1 MQMPLAIRVLVELHD
16 RLDSSRGP
24 QERSMSQQD
33 TIECS
38 YRFPASH
45 LATKATSHLRAT
57 PNQTSSETSSTNR
70 TNHNY
75 ETPPIITG
83 PPPVVAACSKPG
95 LPNSVFESESDSG
108 RDTDFH
114 ATISDL
120 EAWSS
125 MIILESD
132 DILANPDN
140 LMTDHT
146 TMPGLGASNTARDP
160 SDLSRA
166 LSFPA

>member
-1 MQMPLAIRVLVELHD
+1 MRMPLAIRVLVELRD

-24 QERSMSQQD
+24 QERPLSQQD

-45 LATKATSHLRAT
+45 LATKATSHLHAT
-57 PNQTSSETSSTNR
+57 PNQTSSETSSTNH
-70 TNHNY
+70 TNQSC
-75 ETPPIITG
+75 EPPIITG
-83 PPPVVAACSKPG
+83 PPPVGAACSKPR
-95 LPNSVFESESDSG
+95 LPNSVFEAESDSG

-125 MIILESD
+125 IIILESD
-132 DILANPDN
+132 DILANPI
-140 LMTDHT
+140 T
-146 TMPGLGASNTARDP
+146 
-160 SDLSRA
+160 
-166 LSFPA
+166 